1 MFARLDK
8 NEMPRPPPKEV
19 INAAKQCIEKIN
31 RYTPQS
37 EVDKLIDLLYDY
49 TTAPQD
55 SIILSSGSD
64 ILLKEFIYL
73 FSIKRQIIIADPS
86 FFLISNTAQKTS
98 SPLLKIRLKDPEFKL
113 PLEPLFNEINTPTL
127 IVVDN
132 PNNPTGS
139 LLLNKKD
146 IKTLLENENV
156 ILLIDEA
163 YFEFSKTTYSHLIKD
178 YPNLAVLRTLSKSFG
193 LAGSGIGY
201 LVAGEIIKKKF
212 SGLDIMLAYPGVI
225 AAIHALKNRGYMT
238 KFIEEI
244 EQEKKRVINVV
255 SKMGITVYPSFTNF
269 LLMKTGTRDISQKLA
284 EQGIFISNLT
294 NYSLSSKYFRVTIG
308 SKIDN
313 DRFLNTIKEII
324 NMSY

>member
-1 MFARLDK
+1 MFVNLDK

-19 INAAKQCIEKIN
+19 INAVKQCIEKIN
-31 RYTPQS
+31 RYTPQN
-37 EVDKLIDLLYDY
+37 EVNKLIDLLYDY
-49 TTAPQD
+49 TNAPQD

-73 FSIKRQIIIADPS
+73 FSKKRQIIIADPS

-146 IKTLLENENV
+146 VKTLLENENV

-163 YFEFSKTTYSHLIKD
+163 YFEFSKTTCSHLIKD
-178 YPNLAVLRTLSKSFG
+178 YPNLAVLRTFSKSFG

-201 LVAGEIIKKKF
+201 LIAGEIIKKKF

-225 AAIHALKNRGYMT
+225 AAIHALKNKGYMT

-244 EQEKKRVINVV
+244 EQEKKRVISVV

-269 LLMKTGTRDISQKLA
+269 LLMKTKTRDMSQKLS

-294 NYSLSSKYFRVTIG
+294 NYSLSSEYFRVTIS
-308 SKIDN
+308 SKIEN

-324 NMSY
+324 SM